1 METGIVKRGMEMLM
15 WPWMASCH
23 ETEESLSDHLEGE
36 LPPRR
41 ERRVLRHLAR
51 CERCQE
57 VLESFRRTVEQL
69 RALGKPDVVEP
80 DPALADVVVERIR
93 RESG

>member
-1 METGIVKRGMEMLM
+1 MQDGVVKRSMEILTR
-15 WPWMASCH
+15 PWIASCH
-23 ETEESLSDHLEGE
+23 ETEESLSDHLDGE
-36 LPPRR
+36 LSPRR

-57 VLESFRRTVEQL
+57 VLASFLRSVEQL
-69 RALGKPDVVEP
+69 RALGRPDVVEP
-80 DPALADVVVERIR
+80 NPALADAVVERIR